1 MASNTQNCHV
11 PENKRRVVVRYGLSE
26 EFKVN
31 IGLRQ
36 GNDPLLFIMV
46 VALIS
51 RKFSKK
57 DVLRKGMYANDL
69 AMIADKKQELQEVL
83 QEWKG
88 VFKKEGPIMSREKK
102 EEMWVLHQR
111 EDLNISLDDKE
122 FNQVDGFV

>member
-1 MASNTQNCHV
+1 MDMGCRKS
-11 PENKRRVVVRYGLSE
+11 L
-26 EFKVN
+26 KVN

-51 RKFSKK
+51 RKFSNSKK

-83 QEWKG
+83 EEWKG
-88 VFKKEGPIMSREKK
+88 VFKKEGPIMSQEKT
-102 EEMWVLHQR
+102 EEMWV
-111 EDLNISLDDKE
+111 
-122 FNQVDGFV
+122 

>member
-1 MASNTQNCHV
+1 MV
-11 PENKRRVVVRYGLSE
+11 GYGLSE

-51 RKFSKK
+51 RKFNKK

-83 QEWKG
+83 RNRRG
-88 VFKKEGPIMSREKK
+88 CSRRKD
-102 EEMWVLHQR
+102 R
-111 EDLNISLDDKE
+111 
-122 FNQVDGFV
+122 

>member
-1 MASNTQNCHV
+1 MSWLYIVSSVSWRATPRTV
-11 PENKRRVVVRYGLSE
+11 MFLRTKRRVVVGYGLSE
-26 EFKVN
+26 EFKLN

-69 AMIADKKQELQEVL
+69 AMIADKNKNYRKC
-83 QEWKG
+83 WRNG
-88 VFKKEGPIMSREKK
+88 RGCSRRKD
-102 EEMWVLHQR
+102 R
-111 EDLNISLDDKE
+111 
-122 FNQVDGFV
+122 

>member
-1 MASNTQNCHV
+1 MV
-11 PENKRRVVVRYGLSE
+11 GYGLSE

-69 AMIADKKQELQEVL
+69 AMIADKKQELQ
-83 QEWKG
+83 KCCRNG
-88 VFKKEGPIMSREKK
+88 RGCSRRKD
-102 EEMWVLHQR
+102 R
-111 EDLNISLDDKE
+111 
-122 FNQVDGFV
+122 